1 MKVSRRVHLEVSLP
15 VSQIQ
20 EQKKASGDRR
30 QPSPGPYLVRSDS
43 VYLFQ
48 IKLPKQICSTGDPA
62 LIRISMGARSHK
74 AARRLADLL
83 VARARIL
90 FDEAGRKAMTQHPT
104 DKDEGGVEPMFSG
117 ETPEET
123 VIEMRGALK
132 AYLRMIDRPE
142 APFTPEELHKTAGIR
157 DLVRLNQELA
167 KRDDGRAYEEMLV
180 ENAELLKQRALQKLQ
195 GSTALQGAVP
205 IAAQPAGPE
214 QPASPPIESSQ
225 IWQPS
230 LDEQG
235 NPIPAFKLDRRTVR
249 RRPSSRPLFST
260 IAATY
265 LALRETALGAGH
277 SNVRIARAR
286 LDVFLELIGDHPVD
300 TYNGTDLQA
309 FVDLMQ
315 YWPGDSN
322 KRDPNMSV
330 REVLA
335 NNQDLHLQPM
345 AIKTFKEGYVSVV
358 KTAARSGMTEHEY
371 QDPFGGAKIHY
382 PKTAAEPVSAQPL
395 GASQVSRI
403 FQTGVSTGF
412 LDNAMLPL
420 LGHLTGRRLGL
431 LVHLTGNDFREKFDR
446 VWVAQ
451 TSGIALINGTW
462 KRVPYKTGAS
472 LTFFV
477 LHEFLHEIGFVQWAM
492 AQGDKFIFSE
502 MMKLVDPSKSA
513 SSYMQRLFEKAGI
526 ASGNREVFHSLRG
539 GQIEEMRDA
548 NVDARDRRMQA
559 GHQLGDDEHDNYGFR
574 NITEKRARELAKLR
588 LNPEVDFSV
597 FQGLDFGKL
606 AAKKRTLGRASMTK

>member
-15 VSQIQ
+15 VSQIK

-30 QPSPGPYLVRSDS
+30 QPSPGPYLVRSGS

-48 IKLPKQICSTGDPA
+48 IKLPKQICDTGDPA

-90 FDEAGRKAMTQHPT
+90 FDEAGRKVMTRHTT
-104 DKDEGGVEPMFSG
+104 DKYEGGVKPMFSG

-132 AYLRMIDRPE
+132 EYLRMIDRPE
-142 APFTPEELHKTAGIR
+142 APFTHEELQKTAAIR
-157 DLVRLNQELA
+157 DLVRLNQEIA
-167 KRDDGRAYEEMLV
+167 KRDDGQAYEEMLV
-180 ENAELLKQRALQKLQ
+180 ENAEFLKQKALQKLQ
-195 GSTALQGAVP
+195 GSTMLHGAVP
-205 IAAQPAGPE
+205 LAVPIVAPE
-214 QPASPPIESSQ
+214 QQARPPIEL
-225 IWQPS
+225 PETRRPH

-235 NPIPAFKLDRRTVR
+235 NPIPAFKLDRRTVPR
-249 RRPSSRPLFST
+249 KPSSRPLFSD

-265 LALRETALGAGH
+265 LALRETALGVGH
-277 SNVRIARAR
+277 SDVRIARAR
-286 LDVFLELIGDHPVD
+286 IDVFLELIGDHPVD

-330 REVLA
+330 REILA
-335 NNQDLHLQPM
+335 GNRDLRLQPM

-358 KTAARSGMTEHEY
+358 KTTARSGMTEHEY

-382 PKTAAEPVSAQPL
+382 PKTAAEPVSAEPL
-395 GASQVSRI
+395 GASQVSGI
-403 FQTGVSTGF
+403 FRTGMSTGF

-431 LVHLTGNDFREKFDR
+431 LVHLTGNDFREKFDH

-492 AQGDKFIFSE
+492 TQGDKFIFSE
-502 MMKLVDPSKSA
+502 LMKLADPSKSA

-526 ASGNREVFHSLRG
+526 VGGNREVFHSLRG

-559 GHQLGDDEHDNYGFR
+559 GHQLGNDEHDKYGFR
-574 NITEKRARELAKLR
+574 NITEKRARELARLP

-606 AAKKRTLGRASMTK
+606 AAKKRTLGRAAKAK

>member
-15 VSQIQ
+15 VSQVR
-20 EQKKASGDRR
+20 EQKNASGERR
-30 QPSPGPYLVRSDS
+30 QPSPGPYLVRSGS

-48 IKLPKQICSTGDPA
+48 IKLPKQICGTGDPA

-83 VARARIL
+83 AARARIL

-104 DKDEGGVEPMFSG
+104 DKNEGGVEQIFSG

-142 APFTPEELHKTAGIR
+142 APLTPEELHKTAGIR

-195 GSTALQGAVP
+195 GSTALNGATP
-205 IAAQPAGPE
+205 IAASPANPQQPAP
-214 QPASPPIESSQ
+214 PPIEPSQ
-225 IWQPS
+225 TWQPP

-235 NPIPAFKLDRRTVR
+235 NPIPAFKLDRRTVPR
-249 RRPSSRPLFST
+249 KPSSRPLFST
-260 IAATY
+260 VAATY

-277 SNVRIARAR
+277 SDVRIARAR

-395 GASQVSRI
+395 GASQVSSI

-477 LHEFLHEIGFVQWAM
+477 LHEFLHEIGFVEWAM
-492 AQGDKFIFSE
+492 TQGDKFIFSE
-502 MMKLVDPSKSA
+502 MMKLADPSKSA

-526 ASGNREVFHSLRG
+526 VGGNREVFHSLRG

-574 NITEKRARELAKLR
+574 NITEKRARELAKLP

-606 AAKKRTLGRASMTK
+606 AAKKRTLGRAAKAK